1 MTQHSTTKNPS
12 DAPKFG
18 RLTDAAKIANCS
30 EKTIRRYIAQGLLTG
45 YRIGPRQIR
54 IDLNEL
60 DALFTTIPTAGN

>member
-1 MTQHSTTKNPS
+1 MPQHTAKNPP
-12 DAPKFG
+12 APRYAPLNG
-18 RLTDAAKIANCS
+18 AADYAALS
-30 EKTIRRYIAQGLLTG
+30 ERTIRRYIAQGLFTG